1 MLKALSLY
9 LPNGWESRYAPV
21 QLFDQHLEES
31 LSRET
36 RVLDRKLTVLN
47 FTPRRKLPAALHST
61 VQCYGLVEHPPCT
74 RPCPATYALR
84 SNDRSYMCLRTHQV
98 MDLRYHVPSRTRL
111 PRNSQPTVLP
121 PCSTGIHCSIRRAT
135 MLDLQ
140 HPNFGPMI
148 DHMYVLTPTKSW
160 TSAHTYRYVP
170 GSARTLSPQY
180 RN

>member
-1 MLKALSLY
+1 M
-9 LPNGWESRYAPV
+9 
-21 QLFDQHLEES
+21 
-31 LSRET
+31 
-36 RVLDRKLTVLN
+36 LN

-74 RPCPATYALR
+74 RPCPATHALR

-111 PRNSQPTVLP
+111 PKNSQPTVLP
-121 PCSTGIHCSIRRAT
+121 PCSTGIHCSIRRAA

-180 RN
+180 RNGLERPKMTSIHRVKP